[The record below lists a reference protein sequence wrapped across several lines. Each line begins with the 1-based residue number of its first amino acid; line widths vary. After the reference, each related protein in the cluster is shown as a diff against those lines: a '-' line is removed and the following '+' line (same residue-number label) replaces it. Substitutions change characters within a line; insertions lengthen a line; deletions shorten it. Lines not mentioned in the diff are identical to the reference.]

1 MAGDDQDWW
10 DWYVTLAENDDAP
23 TALVAGPGLPDVDP
37 ADDEQLQVELAAP
50 YRLDAAQREAFR
62 RDAFIKLEHV
72 LSPAVVR
79 RLAERL
85 DSLLRAEH
93 GDDVAGRFIAL
104 EQLWLHDEVMRLVAF
119 SPRLAGLAAELLGEP
134 AIASTTT
141 VPSRRNPAAD
151 ARRGITTP
159 STSRSPLFRPSQHMD
174 PGHGH
179 PGLHGP
185 LGSCPRCSC
194 A

>member
-1 MAGDDQDWW
+1 M
-10 DWYVTLAENDDAP
+10 
-23 TALVAGPGLPDVDP
+23 
-37 ADDEQLQVELAAP
+37 
-50 YRLDAAQREAFR
+50 
-62 RDAFIKLEHV
+62 

-134 AIASTTT
+134 AIRIYHDSALSKE
-141 VPSRRNPAAD
+141 PGCGR
-151 ARRGITTP
+151 TP
-159 STSRSPLFRPSQHMD
+159 
-174 PGHGH
+174 
-179 PGLHGP
+179 
-185 LGSCPRCSC
+185 
-194 A
+194 